1 MASLKNI
8 KLKILSYKKTGTVTH
23 AMEAVSAVKMRK
35 AQGRALSTRAYA
47 RAALRVLSHIAGS
60 VDVRRHPLVH
70 KDPNK
75 DITCVVLVTSDKGL
89 AGSLNSAVIRKVQEF
104 IREHDL
110 SQKTLEFICLGKRG
124 FEFAE
129 RNGYRVLHHMVNISD
144 GVTEPEVREITDRI
158 TALQTTG
165 DARKVYMAYTNF
177 RSTFEQDAIMR
188 QILPLRREILEEI
201 IVGIVPEKGKYASK
215 ATSDGKNGNGMEGP
229 STYTMEPDAEHVL
242 AEVLPKL
249 ANVAVFH
256 ALLEAKASEHSA
268 RMVAMKSAT
277 DKAKEMAGDLTR
289 KFNKVRQAA
298 ITREVSEITSGIEAM
313 R

>member
-35 AQGRALSTRAYA
+35 AQGRALTTRAYA
-47 RAALRVLSHIAGS
+47 RAALRVLSHLAGS
-60 VDVRRHPLVH
+60 VDVERHPLVH
-70 KDPNK
+70 KDPSR
-75 DITCVVLVTSDKGL
+75 DITCIVLVTSDKGL

-104 IREHDL
+104 IREQRL

-124 FEFAE
+124 HEFAQ
-129 RNGYRVLHHMVNISD
+129 RNGYRVLHHMTNIAD
-144 GVTEPEVREITDRI
+144 GVTEPEVRNITNRI
-158 TALQTTG
+158 TALQISG

-177 RSTFEQDAIMR
+177 RSTFEQEPIMR
-188 QILPLRREILEEI
+188 QILPLRKHVLQEI
-201 IVGIVPEKGKYASK
+201 IEGIVPERGKYADK
-215 ATSDGKNGNGMEGP
+215 AARDGGDGSG
-229 STYTMEPDAEHVL
+229 SGGSAAYTMEPDAAHVL

-256 ALLEAKASEHSA
+256 ALLESKASEHSA

-289 KFNKVRQAA
+289 TFNKVRQAA

-313 R
+313 K